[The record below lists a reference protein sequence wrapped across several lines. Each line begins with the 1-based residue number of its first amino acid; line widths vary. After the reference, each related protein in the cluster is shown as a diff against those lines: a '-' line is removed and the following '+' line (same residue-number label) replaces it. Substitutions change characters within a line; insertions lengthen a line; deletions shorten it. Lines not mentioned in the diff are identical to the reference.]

1 MSAQCGNAVTSLGWT
16 RELLELHRVVMR
28 VRGAAW
34 ALAGLIA
41 VSAVGC
47 AGGDSE
53 IDSSSTTNRRPP
65 TRVEL
70 EAEDWVL
77 VRADSS
83 LTTDD
88 DSPVTLAFD
97 DGRVSGTGPCNTYN
111 GGLDLDGDSVEITGL
126 ASTLRACDDSIME
139 AEDEFFAAL
148 EAVDTIEASDDELVL
163 SNDQGVKLTFR
174 AFDAGEHLVGKWP
187 IVNVATGNAIE
198 SVLIDTDPSVTFRD
212 DGTVILATGCND
224 GQAFWELDGD
234 ELTVGPLRQ
243 TRKFCSEPEGVM
255 RQEAALVRALE
266 SAARVQVTPANLTIF
281 NERGNIALVAVQD

>member
-1 MSAQCGNAVTSLGWT
+1 LV
-16 RELLELHRVVMR
+16 R

-41 VSAVGC
+41 VSVVGC
-47 AGGDSE
+47 ANSDGD
-53 IDSSSTTNRRPP
+53 TNALPS
-65 TRVEL
+65 TRVAL

-88 DSPVTLAFD
+88 DSAVTLAVD
-97 DGRVSGTGPCNTYN
+97 DNRVSGTGPCNAYN
-111 GGLDLDGDSVEITGL
+111 GDLNVDGDSVEITHL

-139 AEDEFFAAL
+139 AEGEFFAAL
-148 EAVDTIEASDDELVL
+148 ESADTIDVSDDELVL

-174 AFDAGEHLVGKWP
+174 AFDAREHLVGKWA

-198 SVLIDTDPSVTFRD
+198 SVLPDTDPSVTFREN
-212 DGTVILATGCND
+212 GTVTLATGCND
-224 GQAFWELDGD
+224 GQGFWELDGD
-234 ELTVGPLRQ
+234 ALTVGPLRQ
-243 TRKFCSEPEGVM
+243 TRKFCSDPEVVM

-266 SAARVQVTPANLTIF
+266 SAARVQVTPANLTIL
-281 NERGNIALVAVQD
+281 NDRGNIALVAVPE